1 MTLRDKL
8 NKLSTPPSSDWI
20 EETAKQ
26 LAEQGARRHARKVA
40 LVVLEALDKEGLTQ
54 QALAD
59 RMGVSR
65 QQVTKIVK
73 GKENLTFETVAKLEN
88 ALKIEIL
95 SIKGLEPVNE
105 RPAIEELQMIS
116 VSFQQPKYY
125 GGGPLPAIKGTML
138 CSEAK
143 TQQMLEVS
151 RIHPDDSHE
160 KQGKKN
166 VLFSLKASV
175 LNQAVKSLSGDAK
188 DFHIDPKLTVSFGEY
203 TRSDPEYDYSKS

>member
-1 MTLRDKL
+1 MNLRDKL
-8 NKLSTPPSSDWI
+8 QKLSIPASSDWI

-95 SIKGLEPVNE
+95 SIKGLEPVNG
-105 RPAIEELQMIS
+105 RPIIEERQMIS
-116 VSFQQPKYY
+116 VSFQKPKYF
-125 GGGPLPAIKGTML
+125 GGGPLPTIIGNML

-143 TQQMLEVS
+143 TQQMLEVP
-151 RIHPDDSHE
+151 RIHPRDSHE
-160 KQGKKN
+160 EQGQKD
-166 VLFSLKASV
+166 VLFYLKGSV

-188 DFHIDPKLTVSFGEY
+188 DYHIDPNLPVSFREY
-203 TRSDPEYDYSKS
+203 TQSDSEYDYSKS